1 EAEPDRKLL
10 SCLKVSCQMSRD
22 TDFGF
27 RNWFACTR
35 LAAALSTEAASA
47 STRVCCFSSGFQVR
61 IVEVHQ
67 HLASVYVL
75 AYVDKTLAYLATDLE
90 GLGGSLTGA
99 RDAGKSQPGLL
110 RARLY
115 SYRAHRD

>member
-1 EAEPDRKLL
+1 QSDQLVL
-10 SCLKVSCQMSRD
+10 CLNMFCLKLCKPV
-22 TDFGF
+22 F
-27 RNWFACTR
+27 
-35 LAAALSTEAASA
+35 
-47 STRVCCFSSGFQVR
+47 CCFSSGFQVR

-90 GLGGSLTGA
+90 GQGGSLTGA

-115 SYRAHRD
+115 GYRAHRDSDCFRRTGGIALAVTAG